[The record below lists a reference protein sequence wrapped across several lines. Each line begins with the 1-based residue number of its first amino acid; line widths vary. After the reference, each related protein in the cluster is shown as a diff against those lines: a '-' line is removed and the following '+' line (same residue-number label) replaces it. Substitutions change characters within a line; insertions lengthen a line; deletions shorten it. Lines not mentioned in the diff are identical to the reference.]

1 MRPRT
6 QEEILGSERVTRL
19 AGVLNPNSTPK
30 YLRQFARENYVSDAM
45 KFLYDTMRGV
55 QTFQIA
61 TAEGDIITVAA
72 SPTVRTNAA
81 RALVETG
88 LGKEGFE
95 TGDGTIPGVIAL
107 PPLELHPGETPMRQL
122 ANAIASQALEYYAEE
137 IDATQGDSEDRPP
150 APVREVEVVNP
161 NVVRDVLARRNLRGK
176 Q

>member
-6 QEEILGSERVTRL
+6 QEEILGSERVARL

-30 YLRQFARENYVSDAM
+30 YLRQFARENYVSEAM

-55 QTFQIA
+55 QKFEIA
-61 TAEGDIITVAA
+61 TMEGKIVSVSA

-107 PPLELHPGETPMRQL
+107 PPLELHPGESPMRQL
-122 ANAIASQALEYYAEE
+122 ANAIASQALEFYVEE
-137 IDATQGDSEDRPP
+137 IEATDGSAQDE
-150 APVREVEVVNP
+150 APVPVRDVEVVNP
-161 NVVRDVLARRNLRGK
+161 NVVASVLARRNLRGK
-176 Q
+176 K